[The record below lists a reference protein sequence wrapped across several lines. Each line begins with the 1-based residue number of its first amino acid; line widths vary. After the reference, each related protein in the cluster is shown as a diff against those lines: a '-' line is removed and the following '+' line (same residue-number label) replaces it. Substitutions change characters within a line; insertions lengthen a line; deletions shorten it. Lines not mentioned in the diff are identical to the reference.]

1 MFYTLACGSQVQ
13 YALPLVKITNSWWMV
28 TKGLLFSAAVCYLWF
43 ERATV
48 DKRLCIAATMR
59 RHCCE
64 PRRSGCAREGAS
76 FFSRSCLNSQTLCKK
91 RKRGVERNSFRML
104 IILWSE
110 VGMCSALLSWWQEP
124 CFLWGCCTV
133 VTFRWILLEPYWINE
148 VVRKSSYTHIYN
160 YYCFFFFCLNKSVS
174 LTQFLSQ

>member
-28 TKGLLFSAAVCYLWF
+28 TKGLLFSAAVCHLWF

-48 DKRLCIAATMR
+48 DKRFCIAATMR

-76 FFSRSCLNSQTLCKK
+76 FFPAPVWTLKLYAKKGKEELRETLSGCLLYYGVKLGCVQHCCHGDRSRAS
-91 RKRGVERNSFRML
+91 
-104 IILWSE
+104 
-110 VGMCSALLSWWQEP
+110 
-124 CFLWGCCTV
+124 
-133 VTFRWILLEPYWINE
+133 YE
-148 VVRKSSYTHIYN
+148 VVAQWWRSGEYCLSHIESMKWLESPPTHTYIIIIVL
-160 YYCFFFFCLNKSVS
+160 FFCLNKSVS